1 MADDKIIDEALSF
14 DDVLL
19 VPRHS
24 QVLPREVDTSTYFS
38 RNVKLNIPIVA
49 AAMDTVTETQM
60 AIAMA
65 RQGGI
70 GVIHNKM
77 SISDQAEMVRRVKR
91 SESGMIV
98 DPITLPPTAT
108 LQDAEDL
115 MHNNKISGVPIVE
128 ASGSLVGIL
137 TNRDIRFE
145 TDFTQSVA
153 SRMTGDGLITVP
165 DGTTLEEAREML
177 REHRIEKLPMVDASG
192 HLTGLITVKDLNKR
206 LEFPHAAKDS
216 LGRLLVAAALAGSA
230 DVLDRAEALVESG
243 VDAMV
248 LDSAH
253 GHSLGIMEAL
263 SNIKERFA
271 DVDVVAGNVVTA
283 EAVKDLV
290 ERGADAVKVGVGP
303 GSICT
308 TRIVTGVGMP
318 QMSAVLYAA
327 ETAGEAGV
335 PLIADGGIKQT
346 GDVPKALAAG
356 GDTIMVG
363 SMLAGTT
370 EAPGEEILRDGRRY
384 KSYRGM
390 GSIGAM
396 TDGSAGRYFQE
407 DAKKLVPEGIEG
419 MVPFK
424 GPVGDVIFQMVGG
437 LRSAMGYTGSPDLAA
452 LKGAP
457 FVKITQAS
465 LVESH
470 PHDVT
475 ITKEAPNYRV
485 GQ

>member
-1 MADDKIIDEALSF
+1 MMDDKIIDEALSF

-19 VPRHS
+19 IPRHS
-24 QVLPREVDTSTYFS
+24 QVLPRDVDTSTRFS
-38 RNVKLNIPIVA
+38 RNVRLNIPVVA

-108 LQDAEDL
+108 LQEAEDL
-115 MHNNKISGVPIVE
+115 MHNNRISGVPIVE
-128 ASGSLVGIL
+128 TSGLLVGIL

-145 TDFTQSVA
+145 TDFTQGVA
-153 SRMTGDGLITVP
+153 ARMTGDRLITVP

-177 REHRIEKLPMVDASG
+177 REHRIEKLPVVDGAG
-192 HLTGLITVKDLNKR
+192 HLTGLITIKDLNKR
-206 LEFPHAAKDS
+206 LEFPDAAKDS
-216 LGRLLVAAALAGSA
+216 LGRLRVAAALAGSP
-230 DVLDRAEALVESG
+230 DVLDRAEALFESG

-253 GHSLGIMEAL
+253 GHSLGILEAL
-263 SNIKERFA
+263 SAVKERFP

-283 EAVKDLV
+283 EAVRDLV

-318 QMSAVLYAA
+318 QLSAVLYAA
-327 ETAGEAGV
+327 EVAGEAGV

-363 SMLAGTT
+363 SMLAGTS

-390 GSIGAM
+390 GSMGAM

-437 LRSAMGYTGSPDLAA
+437 LRSAMGYTGSPNLGA

-457 FVKITQAS
+457 FVKITPAS